1 MMRYLL
7 PLLAIPILCGADG
20 DCNGPPST
28 QPHNKQAQAAKAE
41 QAASQITFDENAEI
55 DNIQRRLEL
64 TSAPGL
70 LGYVVLMNAAGQ
82 PVMYTTVKGKITS
95 GGKRLTKP
103 YEFARVSGGSNGGV
117 DDQVPAPSDEGTYGI
132 SGEYVYFW
140 TESDQYVQWN
150 GTYLY
155 SDKPIRL
162 SVEPIVVDVQ

>member
-1 MMRYLL
+1 MMRYSLL
-7 PLLAIPILCGADG
+7 LLAIPLLCGAEG
-20 DCNGPPST
+20 DCGENPAP
-28 QPHNKQAQAAKAE
+28 QPHNKDVQARKAE
-41 QAASQITFDENAEI
+41 KAAAAVTFDENAEI
-55 DNIQRRLEL
+55 DNIQKRLEL

-95 GGKRLTKP
+95 SGKRLTKP
-103 YEFARVSGGSNGGV
+103 YDYVKIDKGEWPG
-117 DDQVPAPSDEGTYGI
+117 DDQVEAPSDEGTYGH
-132 SGEYVYFW
+132 SGDYVYFW
-140 TESDQYVQWN
+140 TESGQYVQWN

>member
-7 PLLAIPILCGADG
+7 FLAIPLLCGAEG
-20 DCNGPPST
+20 DCSEDSIPRTGRT
-28 QPHNKQAQAAKAE
+28 TKDEQAAKAE
-41 QAASQITFDENAEI
+41 RAADSITFTENAEI
-55 DNIQRRLEL
+55 DNIKRRLEL
-64 TSAPGL
+64 TSSPGL

-95 GGKRLTKP
+95 GGKRLTRP
-103 YEFARVSGGSNGGV
+103 YEYTWVSGGQFSKN
-117 DDQVPAPSDEGTYGI
+117 DQVEAPSDEGTYGHA
-132 SGEYVYFW
+132 GDYVFFW
-140 TESDQYVQWN
+140 TESGQYVQWN

>member
-1 MMRYLL
+1 MRYLL
-7 PLLAIPILCGADG
+7 IPLAIPFLCGAEGSCEAD
-20 DCNGPPST
+20 ST
-28 QPHNKQAQAAKAE
+28 QPHNKQVQAAKAE
-41 QAASQITFDENAEI
+41 QAAAQITFDENAEI

-95 GGKRLTKP
+95 GAKRLTKP
-103 YEFARVSGGSNGGV
+103 YDYQRVYGGGGSM
-117 DDQVPAPSDEGTYGI
+117 DDQVPAPSDEGTYGT

-140 TESDQYVQWN
+140 TQSGQYVQWN

-155 SDKPIRL
+155 SDQPIRL